1 MSWALGQKLH
11 RDRYEIKQQLGQ
23 GNFAITYLAEDRD
36 GKNVVIKILD
46 YNSLN
51 QLTNKDRERLKS
63 GFVDESRKLEKCKHP
78 NIVQVIDTFEEGN
91 LKCMVMEYIQGDNLA
106 KIVQPRGFLPE
117 KEALDYIQQIGKA
130 LIVVHEQE
138 FLHRNVKPA
147 NIILR
152 AGTHQVVLINFDLA
166 RRFVDNPVSSRG
178 NLVDKF
184 TPIELYSK
192 SPRQQARRKLSTDT
206 DIYSL
211 AATLYYLLTGKL
223 PESAIERQDNNKRL
237 IPPKE
242 LNDKISD
249 RVNQAILHATEL
261 QPDKRPETVEDWLKE
276 LGLNTASL
284 SLPKLLWAQP
294 LWARILEIMGVI
306 ALFAALISGVK
317 DGTDLFKDWFP
328 DKSAPTNPPTQQTPS
343 SSAKPQNR

>member
-1 MSWALGQKLH
+1 MTWASGQKLH
-11 RDRYEIKQQLGQ
+11 RDRYEIKQDLRQE
-23 GNFAITYLAEDRD
+23 NFAITYLAENQD
-36 GKNVVIKILD
+36 GKNVVIKTLD
-46 YNSLN
+46 SNLLN
-51 QLTNKDRERLKS
+51 QLSNEDRDRLKS
-63 GFVDESRKLEKCKHP
+63 GFADESRKLAICKHP
-78 NIVQVIDTFEEGN
+78 NIVQVIDTFEEGD
-91 LKCMVMEYIQGDNLA
+91 LKCMVMEHIQGDNLA
-106 KIVQPRGFLPE
+106 KIVQPRGFLPA
-117 KEALDYIQQIGKA
+117 KEAVDYIQQIAKA
-130 LIVVHEQE
+130 LIVVHEQG
-138 FLHRNVKPA
+138 FLHRDVKPE

-178 NLVDKF
+178 SLVDKF
-184 TPIELYSK
+184 TPIELYSN
-192 SPRQQARRKLSTDT
+192 SPRQQARRKPWT

-211 AATLYYLLTGKL
+211 AATLYFLLTGKQ

-249 RVNQAILHATEL
+249 RVNDAILHAMEL
-261 QPDKRPETVEDWLKE
+261 QPDNRPETVEDWLKE
-276 LGLNTASL
+276 LGFKTASF
-284 SLPKLLWAQP
+284 SLPKLPWTQP
-294 LWARILEIMGVI
+294 LWAWILEIMGVL

>member
-1 MSWALGQKLH
+1 MTWAFGQKLH

-36 GKNVVIKILD
+36 GKNVLIKTLD
-46 YNSLN
+46 SNLLN
-51 QLTNKDRERLKS
+51 QLSNEDRDRLKS
-63 GFVDESRKLEKCKHP
+63 GFADESRKLAICKHP
-78 NIVQVIDTFEEGN
+78 NIVQVIDTFEEGD

-106 KIVQPRGFLPE
+106 NIVQPRGFLPA

-130 LIVVHEQE
+130 LIAVHKQG
-138 FLHRNVKPA
+138 FLHRNVKPE

-152 AGTHQVVLINFDLA
+152 SGTHQVVLINFDLA

-184 TPIELYSK
+184 TPIELYSN
-192 SPRQQARRKLSTDT
+192 SPRQQARRKPWT

-211 AATLYYLLTGKL
+211 AATLYFLLTGKL

-237 IPPKE
+237 IPPNE

-249 RVNQAILHATEL
+249 RVNQAILHAMEL
-261 QPDKRPETVEDWLKE
+261 QPDNRPETVEHWLKE

-284 SLPKLLWAQP
+284 SLPKLLWKQP
-294 LWARILEIMGVI
+294 LWARILELMSVL
-306 ALFAALISGVK
+306 ALFAALISGIK

-328 DKSAPTNPPTQQTPS
+328 GKPAPPTQQTPS
-343 SSAKPQNR
+343 SSTQPQNR

>member
-1 MSWALGQKLH
+1 MTWASGQKIH

-51 QLTNKDRERLKS
+51 QLTDKDRKRLKS
-63 GFVDESRKLEKCKHP
+63 GFADESRKLEKCKHP
-78 NIVQVIDTFEEGN
+78 NIVQVIDTFEEGD

-130 LIVVHEQE
+130 LIVVHKQG

-184 TPIELYSK
+184 TPIELYSTSLTQK
-192 SPRQQARRKLSTDT
+192 SPQGFGTDV
-206 DIYSL
+206 YSL
-211 AATLYYLLTGKL
+211 AATLYFLLTGKL
-223 PESAIERQDNNKRL
+223 PERATERQDNKKCL

-242 LNDKISD
+242 LNHKISD
-249 RVNQAILHATEL
+249 RVNDAILHAMKL
-261 QPDKRPETVEDWLKE
+261 QPDERPKTVKDWLKE

-294 LWARILEIMGVI
+294 LWAWILEIMAVI

-328 DKSAPTNPPTQQTPS
+328 DKSVPTNPPTQQTPS

>member
-1 MSWALGQKLH
+1 MTWASGQKLH

-36 GKNVVIKILD
+36 GKNVLIKTLD
-46 YNSLN
+46 SNLLN
-51 QLTNKDRERLKS
+51 QLNNEDRDRLKS
-63 GFVDESRKLEKCKHP
+63 GFADESRKLAICKHP
-78 NIVQVIDTFEEGN
+78 NIVQVIDTFEEGD
-91 LKCMVMEYIQGDNLA
+91 LKCMVMEHIPGDNLA

-130 LIVVHEQE
+130 LIVVHEQG
-138 FLHRNVKPA
+138 FLHRDVKPE

-184 TPIELYSK
+184 TPIELYSN
-192 SPRQQARRKLSTDT
+192 SPRQQARRKPWT

-211 AATLYYLLTGKL
+211 AATLYYLLTGKQ

-237 IPPKE
+237 IPPNE

-249 RVNQAILHATEL
+249 RVNQAILHAMEL
-261 QPDKRPETVEDWLKE
+261 QPDNRPETVEDWLKE
-276 LGLNTASL
+276 LDLKTAGF
-284 SLPKLLWAQP
+284 SLPKLPWTQP
-294 LWARILEIMGVI
+294 LWAWILEIMGVL

>member
-1 MSWALGQKLH
+1 MTWASGQKLH

-36 GKNVVIKILD
+36 GKNVVIKTLD
-46 YNSLN
+46 SNLLN
-51 QLTNKDRERLKS
+51 QLSNEDRDRLKS
-63 GFVDESRKLEKCKHP
+63 GFADESRKLTICKHP
-78 NIVQVIDTFEEGN
+78 NIVQVIDTFEEGD

-117 KEALDYIQQIGKA
+117 KEAVDYIQQIGKA
-130 LIVVHEQE
+130 LIIVHEQG
-138 FLHRNVKPA
+138 FLHRNVKPE

-152 AGTHQVVLINFDLA
+152 SGTHQVVLINFDLA
-166 RRFVDNPVSSRG
+166 RRFIDNPVSSRG

-184 TPIELYSK
+184 TPIELYSN
-192 SPRQQARRKLSTDT
+192 SPRQQTRRKPWT

-211 AATLYYLLTGKL
+211 AATLYFLLTGKQ

-242 LNDKISD
+242 LNDQISD
-249 RVNQAILHATEL
+249 RVNQAILHAMEL

-294 LWARILEIMGVI
+294 LWARILEIMGVL

>member
-1 MSWALGQKLH
+1 MTWASGQKLH

-36 GKNVVIKILD
+36 RKEVVIKTLD
-46 YNSLN
+46 SNLLN
-51 QLTNKDRERLKS
+51 QLSNEDRDRLKS
-63 GFVDESRKLEKCKHP
+63 GFADESRKLAICKHP
-78 NIVQVIDTFEEGN
+78 NIVNVFETFNEGD
-91 LKCMVMEYIQGDNLA
+91 LLCMVMEHIPGDNLA
-106 KIVQPRGFLPE
+106 KIIQPRGFLPE
-117 KEALDYIQQIGKA
+117 KEALNYIQQIGKA
-130 LIVVHEQE
+130 LIVVHEQG
-138 FLHRNVKPA
+138 FLHRDVKPE

-184 TPIELYSK
+184 TPIELYSN
-192 SPRQQARRKLSTDT
+192 SLRQQVRRKPWT

-237 IPPKE
+237 IPPNE

-249 RVNQAILHATEL
+249 RVNDAILHAMEL
-261 QPDKRPETVEDWLKE
+261 QPDNRPETVEDWLKE

-284 SLPKLLWAQP
+284 SFPKLLWAQP

-306 ALFAALISGVK
+306 GLFAALISGIK
-317 DGTDLFKDWFP
+317 DGTDLLKDWFP
-328 DKSAPTNPPTQQTPS
+328 DKSTPTNATPQQTPS
-343 SSAKPQNR
+343 SFAKPQNR

>member
-1 MSWALGQKLH
+1 MTWASGQKLH

-23 GNFAITYLAEDRD
+23 GNFAITYLAEDRNA
-36 GKNVVIKILD
+36 KKVVIKTLD
-46 YNSLN
+46 SNLLN
-51 QLTNKDRERLKS
+51 QLSNVDRDRLKS
-63 GFVDESRKLEKCKHP
+63 GFADESRKLAICKHP
-78 NIVQVIDTFEEGN
+78 NIVQVIDTFEEGD
-91 LKCMVMEYIQGDNLA
+91 LKCMVMEHIQGDNLA
-106 KIVQPRGFLPE
+106 NIVQPRGFLPE

-130 LIVVHEQE
+130 LIVVHEQG
-138 FLHRNVKPA
+138 FLHRDVKPE

-184 TPIELYSK
+184 TPIELYSN
-192 SPRQQARRKLSTDT
+192 SPRQQARRKPWT

-211 AATLYYLLTGKL
+211 AATLYFLLTGKL

-237 IPPKE
+237 IPPNK
-242 LNDKISD
+242 LNDQISD
-249 RVNQAILHATEL
+249 RVNDAILHAMEL
-261 QPDKRPETVEDWLKE
+261 QPDNRPETVEDWLKE

-306 ALFAALISGVK
+306 GLFAALISGIK
-317 DGTDLFKDWFP
+317 DGTDLLKDWFP

>member
-1 MSWALGQKLH
+1 MTWASGQKLH

-36 GKNVVIKILD
+36 GKNVVIKTLD
-46 YNSLN
+46 SNLLN
-51 QLTNKDRERLKS
+51 QLSNEDRDRLKS
-63 GFVDESRKLEKCKHP
+63 GFADESRKLAICKHP
-78 NIVQVIDTFEEGN
+78 NIVQVIDTFEEGD

-106 KIVQPRGFLPE
+106 KIVQPRVFLPE

-130 LIVVHEQE
+130 LIVVHEQG
-138 FLHRNVKPA
+138 FLHRNVKPE

-184 TPIELYSK
+184 TPIELYSN
-192 SPRQQARRKLSTDT
+192 SPRQQARRKPWT

-211 AATLYYLLTGKL
+211 AATLYFLLTGKL

-237 IPPKE
+237 IPPNE
-242 LNDKISD
+242 LNDQISD
-249 RVNQAILHATEL
+249 RVNQAILHAMEL
-261 QPDKRPETVEDWLKE
+261 QPDNRPKTVEDWLKE
-276 LGLNTASL
+276 LGLNTAGF
-284 SLPKLLWAQP
+284 SLPKVPWTQP
-294 LWARILEIMGVI
+294 LWAWILEIMGVL

-328 DKSAPTNPPTQQTPS
+328 DKSAPINPPTQQTPS

>member
-1 MSWALGQKLH
+1 MTWASGQKLH

-36 GKNVVIKILD
+36 GKNVVIKTLD
-46 YNSLN
+46 SNLLN
-51 QLTNKDRERLKS
+51 QLSNEDRDRLKS
-63 GFVDESRKLEKCKHP
+63 GFADESRKLAICKHP
-78 NIVQVIDTFEEGN
+78 NIVQVIDTFESGD

-106 KIVQPRGFLPE
+106 NIVQPRGFLPA

-130 LIVVHEQE
+130 LIAVHKQG
-138 FLHRNVKPA
+138 FLHRDVKPE

-152 AGTHQVVLINFDLA
+152 SGTHQVVLINFDLA

-184 TPIELYSK
+184 TPIELYSN
-192 SPRQQARRKLSTDT
+192 SPRQQARRKPWT

-211 AATLYYLLTGKL
+211 AATLYFLLTGKL

-237 IPPKE
+237 IPPNE

-249 RVNQAILHATEL
+249 RVNQAILHAMEL
-261 QPDKRPETVEDWLKE
+261 QPDNRPETVEDWLKE

-294 LWARILEIMGVI
+294 LWARILEIMGVL

-328 DKSAPTNPPTQQTPS
+328 DKSAPTNPLTQQTPS
-343 SSAKPQNR
+343 SSARPQNR

>member
-1 MSWALGQKLH
+1 MTWASGQKLH

-23 GNFAITYLAEDRD
+23 GNFAITYLAEHRD
-36 GKNVVIKILD
+36 GKNVVIKTLD
-46 YNSLN
+46 SNLLN
-51 QLTNKDRERLKS
+51 QLSNEDRDRLNS
-63 GFVDESRKLEKCKHP
+63 GFADESRKLAICKHP
-78 NIVQVIDTFEEGN
+78 NIVQVIDTFEEGD
-91 LKCMVMEYIQGDNLA
+91 LKCMVMEHILGDNLA

-117 KEALDYIQQIGKA
+117 KEAVDYIQQIGKA
-130 LIVVHEQE
+130 LIVVHEQG
-138 FLHRNVKPA
+138 FLHRDVKPE

-152 AGTHQVVLINFDLA
+152 SGTHQVVLINFDLA

-184 TPIELYSK
+184 TPIELYSN
-192 SPRQQARRKLSTDT
+192 SPKQQAQRKPWT

-211 AATLYYLLTGKL
+211 AATLYFLLTGKQ

-237 IPPKE
+237 IPPQE

-249 RVNQAILHATEL
+249 RVNDAILHAMQL
-261 QPDKRPETVEDWLKE
+261 QPDNRPETVEDWLKE
-276 LGLNTASL
+276 LGFKTAAF
-284 SLPKLLWAQP
+284 SLPKLLWTQP
-294 LWARILEIMGVI
+294 LWAWILEIMGVL

>member
-1 MSWALGQKLH
+1 MTWASGQKLH

-36 GKNVVIKILD
+36 AKKVVIKTLD
-46 YNSLN
+46 SNLLN
-51 QLTNKDRERLKS
+51 QLSNEDRDRLKS
-63 GFVDESRKLEKCKHP
+63 GFADESRKLTICKHP
-78 NIVQVIDTFEEGN
+78 NIVQVIDTFEKGD
-91 LKCMVMEYIQGDNLA
+91 LKCMVMEHIPGDNLA

-117 KEALDYIQQIGKA
+117 KEALNYIQQIGKA
-130 LIVVHEQE
+130 LILVHEQG
-138 FLHRNVKPA
+138 FLHRDVKPE

-152 AGTHQVVLINFDLA
+152 SGTHQVVLINFDLA

-184 TPIELYSK
+184 TPIELYSN
-192 SPRQQARRKLSTDT
+192 SPRQQARRKPWT

-211 AATLYYLLTGKL
+211 AATLYFLLTGKQ

-237 IPPKE
+237 IPPNE

-249 RVNQAILHATEL
+249 RVNQAILHAMEL
-261 QPDKRPETVEDWLKE
+261 QPDNRPETVEDWLKE
-276 LGLNTASL
+276 LGFKTASL
-284 SLPKLLWAQP
+284 SLPKLPWTQSLWA
-294 LWARILEIMGVI
+294 WILEIMGVL